1 MSLIRPWCS
10 LNRIVWALFALCGV
24 LLIALASRRQINDP
38 FGSDLAVYLH
48 AARTMLAEENLYTI
62 ASDAGKFYRYP
73 PLFAFICTPLAILPF
88 NWAVLSWTTFSI
100 ALVCIVFL
108 NWYHLVAGRKF
119 LDEPPATQ
127 LLVAG
132 ISLLV
137 LLRYLLSHLYYGQ
150 ANLLLLA
157 VLVAGYL
164 LVANRRTILGGLV
177 MGCSLLLKPF
187 AVPFLV
193 WYAVSARLTVV
204 AAAAIG
210 VVAGA
215 AIPAT
220 LVGVNK
226 NWLYLHSWVQHM
238 MEQATPQGV
247 WSASNNVSLYVSLRR
262 VLTDMEVHHL
272 GGTSSTVSLLSLP
285 DSMVQIMA
293 WIVFVIMFL
302 WVAYVS
308 YKFGRPSQPWMQPA
322 VASFIFAL
330 IAATTTTAQKHYFV
344 VILPA
349 LVYVLYIW
357 YVRQYKDGVF
367 RGFVVASLILLAGT
381 SPIFWPRTWVQTFQ
395 SVGLIPLGAVLLA
408 AAIHR
413 SLGEWDKFNRN
424 RGDEYGEHRA

>member
-1 MSLIRPWCS
+1 MNMGKSWCS
-10 LNRIVWALFALCGV
+10 LNRVMWALFALCGV
-24 LLIALASRRQINDP
+24 VLIALAYRKQVNNP
-38 FGSDLAVYLH
+38 LGSDLGVYLH
-48 AARTMLAEENLYTI
+48 AARTMLAAENLYTI
-62 ASDAGKFYRYP
+62 ANDAGKFYRYP
-73 PLFAFICTPLAILPF
+73 PLFAFICTPLANLPF
-88 NWAVLSWTTFSI
+88 NWAVLIWSIFSI

-108 NWYHLVAGRKF
+108 TWYHVVADRKF

-127 LLVAG
+127 LIVAG

-164 LVANRRTILGGLV
+164 LVANHRLILGGV
-177 MGCSLLLKPF
+177 IMGCSLLLKPF
-187 AVPFLV
+187 AIPFLV
-193 WYAVSARLTVV
+193 WYAVSARLKVI

-215 AIPAT
+215 AIPMT

-226 NWLYLHSWVQHM
+226 NWLYLHSWVAHM

-272 GGTSSTVSLLSLP
+272 GGTRGSVSLLSLP

-293 WIVFVIMFL
+293 WMVFVVMLL
-302 WVAYVS
+302 WIVYVG
-308 YKFGRPSQPWMQPA
+308 YKYGRSSQAWMQPA

-349 LVYVLYIW
+349 LVYVLYTW
-357 YVRQYKDGVF
+357 TVRQYKDALF
-367 RGFVVASLILLAGT
+367 RGLLVASLVLLAGT
-381 SPIFWPRTWVQTFQ
+381 SPMFWPRTWVQTFQ
-395 SVGLIPLGAVLLA
+395 SIGLIPLGAVLLA

-413 SLGEWDKFNRN
+413 SFGEWGRINRE
-424 RGDEYGEHRA
+424 RGDEFGER

>member
-1 MSLIRPWCS
+1 MSLNKPWCS
-10 LNRIVWALFALCGV
+10 LNRVMWALFALCGV
-24 LLIALASRRQINDP
+24 LLIALASRKQINDP

-88 NWAVLSWTTFSI
+88 NWAVMIWTVFSVV
-100 ALVCIVFL
+100 LVCLVFL
-108 NWYHLVAGRKF
+108 IWYRVVADRKF
-119 LDEPPATQ
+119 VDEPPATQ

-157 VLVAGYL
+157 VLVGGYL
-164 LVANRRTILGGLV
+164 LVANHRTILGGLV
-177 MGCSLLLKPF
+177 LGCSLLLKPF

-193 WYAVSARLTVV
+193 WYAVSARLSVV

-210 VVAGA
+210 AVAGA

-226 NWLYLHSWVQHM
+226 NWLYLHSWVEHM

-262 VLTDMEVHHL
+262 VLTDMEVKHL
-272 GGTSSTVSLLSLP
+272 GGTSSNVSLLSLP
-285 DSMVQIMA
+285 DSIVQIMA
-293 WIVFVIMFL
+293 WILFVAMLVWI
-302 WVAYVS
+302 AYVS
-308 YKFGRPSQPWMQPA
+308 YKYGGSSRPWMQSA

-330 IAATTTTAQKHYFV
+330 VAATTTTAQKHYFV

-349 LVYVLYIW
+349 LVYVLFTW
-357 YVRQYKDGVF
+357 FVRQYKDGLF
-367 RGFVVASLILLAGT
+367 RGLAVASLILLAGT
-381 SPIFWPRTWVQTFQ
+381 SPLFWPRTWVQTFQ

-408 AAIHR
+408 AAIQR
-413 SLGEWDKFNRN
+413 SFSEWDKFNRE
-424 RGDEYGEHRA
+424 RGDEYGER